1 MCEIMLQQLG
11 EKNVKNYLLNDIL
24 HLKEKYLV
32 AKNLCFCENEFLK

>member
-11 EKNVKNYLLNDIL
+11 EKNVKNYLLNDIY
-24 HLKEKYLV
+24 EKYLV